1 MKSYLAVV
9 KSSNNKVDK
18 YMDFDDKSDADAH
31 VATYGGFVAETPDGN
46 MDYWTVDADKKTL
59 TFDKS
64 ASDAAASRR
73 TILSD
78 INALEVAITLRRQRE
93 AGADDAGGS
102 QAGRDWMKAQEA
114 KIATERGKL

>member
-1 MKSYLAVV
+1 MENYIAVV
-9 KSSNNKVDK
+9 AASGGKVIK
-18 YMDFDDKSDADAH
+18 FQDFKNADEAAAH

-46 MDYWTVDADKKTL
+46 LDYWTVDADKKTIA
-59 TFDKS
+59 FDKS

-73 TILSD
+73 AVISAIL
-78 INALEVAITLRRQRE
+78 ALEAEITQRRQRE

-114 KIATERGKL
+114 KIAVERAKF

>member
-1 MKSYLAVV
+1 MKNHIAVV
-9 KSSNNKVDK
+9 AASGGKVTK
-18 YMDFDDKSDADAH
+18 YQDFDSADDAAAH
-31 VATYGGFVAETPDGN
+31 VASHGGFVAAKPDGT
-46 MDYWTVDADKKTL
+46 MDYWVVDADKKTL

-73 TILSD
+73 TVLSD
-78 INALEVAITLRRQRE
+78 ILALESQVTQRRQRE

-114 KIATERGKL
+114 KIATERSKL